1 MELGHPR
8 PANDATPE
16 FFHECHLLM
25 SNGSGIP
32 AAGRDNGGL
41 VANNVPKTARSGR
54 PRHRATGSAG
64 RVLRGVR
71 RFLPSPKLAA
81 GLFLLVVALAGAA
94 FAIALSVVKIP
105 EPNDFATRE
114 ATIFTWSDGSR
125 ITHVGVNR
133 QPVAFDQIPK
143 VVRDAVLAAEDRS
156 FYSDPG
162 VSVTGLLRAVKNNIT
177 GDGGNLQGGSTITQ
191 QYVKNYYLT
200 QEQTFSRKAEEIL
213 VSIKIAN
220 ETPKDVVLR
229 DYLNTAFF
237 ARGTYGIE
245 AAARA
250 YFGVPVNALS
260 DDPARAAYLAAII
273 QAPYYYATAPDDP
286 EAMKALRERW
296 DYVLDGMVQEG
307 WLGAS
312 QRVDSAFPVPIR
324 HEPNELSGVNGYAV
338 DAATQFLNG
347 LHEKDPNV
355 PDAAMLTRGGYT
367 VVTTYQPE
375 RMTAVADAVTAALVN
390 LDPARPE
397 DRDIHLAVASV
408 DVATGAIIGF
418 RGGPGYLEQSF
429 NDAFQANGPI
439 GSLGSTL
446 LKYDSTKKGGS
457 SMSSESLEDMRI
469 FAARDDGK
477 SPGPNDLAT
486 TPMRAAAAFA
496 SLGTTYREPHHVIE
510 VRKDG
515 KIVWRAKPE
524 DDPHTATIVTPPQ
537 VFRDSA
543 VDDGGQW
550 AWSVGSDGTTATAVA
565 MFATEADGKQNRRLD
580 GMSPLQGPGSPLEAK
595 SGKSRTGLVV
605 KLLMAPK

>member
-1 MELGHPR
+1 
-8 PANDATPE
+8 
-16 FFHECHLLM
+16 
-25 SNGSGIP
+25 
-32 AAGRDNGGL
+32 
-41 VANNVPKTARSGR
+41 
-54 PRHRATGSAG
+54 
-64 RVLRGVR
+64 
-71 RFLPSPKLAA
+71 
-81 GLFLLVVALAGAA
+81 
-94 FAIALSVVKIP
+94 
-105 EPNDFATRE
+105 
-114 ATIFTWSDGSR
+114 
-125 ITHVGVNR
+125 VGVNR
-133 QPVAFDQIPK
+133 QPVAFEQIPK

-162 VSVTGLLRAVKNNIT
+162 VSVTGLLRAVKNNVT

-220 ETPKDVVLR
+220 ETPKDTVLR

-250 YFGVPVNALS
+250 YFGVPVNALA

-286 EAMKALRERW
+286 EAAKALRDRW
-296 DYVLDGMVQEG
+296 NYVLDGMVQEG

-312 QRVDSAFPVPIR
+312 QRAELDFPEPIR
-324 HEPNELSGVNGYAV
+324 YEPNELSGVNGYAV

-367 VVTTYQPE
+367 VVTTYRPE
-375 RMTAVADAVTAALVN
+375 RMKSVADAVTAALRN

-397 DRDIHLAVASV
+397 DRDVHLAVASV
-408 DVATGAIIGF
+408 DVATGAIVGF

-439 GSLGSTL
+439 GSLGGTL
-446 LKYDSTKKGGS
+446 MKFDGPFTRSGKPPTS
-457 SMSSESLEDMRI
+457 VTSLEDKRI
-469 FAARDDGK
+469 FDARDDGRP
-477 SPGPNDLAT
+477 PGPDDLAT

-496 SLGTTYREPHHVIE
+496 SLGTTYREPHHVTE

-515 KIVWRAKPE
+515 QIVWRAPE
-524 DDPHTATIVTPPQ
+524 PDADAEPDAAAITAAPQ
-537 VFRDSA
+537 RFLDSA
-543 VDDGGQW
+543 VDDGGRW

-580 GMSPLQGPGSPLEAK
+580 GMSPLRGTGSPVEAE
-595 SGKSRTGLVV
+595 SGKARTSLVV
-605 KLLMAPK
+605 KLVMTPK